1 MTAHEL
7 AKKLLE
13 LPDFEVQFVGWAT
26 HYSADYGTVTISA
39 GFNEIDIADVGHSD
53 KVVLLSGDEVD

>member
-13 LPDFEVQFVGWAT
+13 LPDFEVQFAGWT
-26 HYSADYGTVTISA
+26 ADMSFVRRTVR
-39 GFNEIDIADVGHSD
+39 FNKVDIADVGHSD
-53 KVVLLSGDEVD
+53 KVVVISGDEVD